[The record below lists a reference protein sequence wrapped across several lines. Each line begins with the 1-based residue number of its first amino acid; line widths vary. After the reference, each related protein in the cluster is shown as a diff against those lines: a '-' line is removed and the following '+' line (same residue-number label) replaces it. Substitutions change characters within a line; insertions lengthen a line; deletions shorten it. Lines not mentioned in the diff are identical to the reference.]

1 MRVVITNAGERSKAV
16 VEVLMEHIS
25 QWLPISNVEV
35 LTSENCKKI
44 IEEFGMG
51 TLQEVVLSGWV
62 SFELESD
69 IDPWLEDSQMR
80 ILTNSFSETGLEL
93 WTPKTG
99 FSCRFA

>member
-16 VEVLMEHIS
+16 TEVLMEDIS
-25 QWLPISNVEV
+25 QWLPVSNVGV
-35 LTSENCKKI
+35 LTSKECKKI
-44 IEEFGMG
+44 IEKFGMG

-69 IDPWLEDSQMR
+69 IDPWLGDSQMR
-80 ILTNSFSETGLEL
+80 ILTSLFEGTGLEL

>member
-1 MRVVITNAGERSKAV
+1 MRVVITNAGEKSKAV
-16 VEVLMEHIS
+16 AEVLIKDLS
-25 QWLPISNVEV
+25 QRLPVSNVEV
-35 LTSENCKKI
+35 LTSEECKKI
-44 IEEFGMG
+44 IEKFGMG
-51 TLQEVVLSGWV
+51 TLAYVNMYGWV

-80 ILTNSFSETGLEL
+80 ILTTLFEGTGLEL